1 MKGRLLIVDDE
12 RGILV
17 ALKGLFSK
25 EGYEV
30 DTSESGED
38 ALQKVKAGLFH
49 VIITDLSMKGMSGL
63 DLMREVKTLDPECA
77 ILMITAYGTQRI
89 AVEAM
94 KAGAEDYLPKP
105 FDNDELRLKV
115 RHVMEKQLLKRAH
128 HQLLEQVRLETGRF
142 EDMVGRSRAMMRVFE
157 TIDKVAP
164 TDVTVLVRGESGTGK
179 ELVAHAVHFRS
190 PRARAAFVA
199 VNCAAFSR
207 ELVESELFGHEKG
220 AFTGAVAR
228 REGKFEAAD
237 GGTLFLDEIGD
248 MGLETQAKL
257 LRVLQEKQFERI
269 GGNQPLKVD
278 VRIIAAT
285 NQDLEAMVKSGRFR
299 EDLYYRIK
307 VVEVRIPPLREHP
320 EDIPLLVQQFLKDA
334 CERFGTPRKQLSV
347 EAMRGC
353 VERPW
358 KGNVR
363 ALRAAIEQAVI
374 LSAGAEITYADLLGS
389 SANDEGAP
397 VAHAAS
403 GAGAATS
410 AAANANSSA
419 GNIADALEG
428 GLTFREAKEKF
439 VGDWEREFF
448 VRALKATGGNISRAA
463 ERTGMY
469 RQSFQQKMRELG
481 ITLADLGLAGGREEA
496 SNN

>member
-1 MKGRLLIVDDE
+1 MKGRLLVVDDE
-12 RGILV
+12 RGIV
-17 ALKGLFSK
+17 IALKGLFTK

-30 DTSESGED
+30 ETAESGET
-38 ALQKVKAGLFH
+38 ALERVKAGLFH

-63 DLMREVKTLDPECA
+63 DLLKKVRELDPQCA
-77 ILMITAYGTQRI
+77 VLMITAYGNQRI

-115 RHVMEKQLLKRAH
+115 RKVMETQLLRRAH
-128 HQLLEQVRLETGRF
+128 SQLLEQVKLETGAF
-142 EDMVGRSRAMMRVFE
+142 ENMIGRSRAMVRVFE
-157 TIDKVAP
+157 TIEKVAQ
-164 TDVTVLVRGESGTGK
+164 TDVTVLVRGDSGTGK
-179 ELVAHAVHFRS
+179 ELVARAIHFRS
-190 PRARAAFVA
+190 PRARGAFIA

-248 MGLETQAKL
+248 MSLETQAKL

-269 GGNQPLKVD
+269 GGNQPLSAD

-285 NQDLEAMVKSGRFR
+285 NQDLEAMVAQGRFR

-307 VVEVRIPPLREHP
+307 VVEIRLPPLRERR
-320 EDIPLLVQQFLKDA
+320 EDIPLMVQHFLREASARYGGVEKKLA
-334 CERFGTPRKQLSV
+334 P
-347 EAMRGC
+347 EAMRAC
-353 VERPW
+353 IAHQWR
-358 KGNVR
+358 GNAR
-363 ALRAAIEQAVI
+363 SLKAAIDQAVI
-374 LSAGAEITYADLLGS
+374 LAAGEEITADELLAGS
-389 SANDEGAP
+389 EPESAEAAPASANNSANHAP
-397 VAHAAS
+397 AQL
-403 GAGAATS
+403 S
-410 AAANANSSA
+410 AAAESEPS
-419 GNIADALEG
+419 GM
-428 GLTFREAKEKF
+428 TFREAKEKF
-439 VGDWEREFF
+439 VGDWERDFILN
-448 VRALKATGGNISRAA
+448 ALRATGGNISRAA

-481 ITLADLGLAGGREEA
+481 VTPADAGMIAKEE
-496 SNN
+496 SN

>member
-12 RGILV
+12 RGIV
-17 ALKGLFSK
+17 IALKGLFTK

-30 DTSESGED
+30 ETAESGEE
-38 ALQKVKAGLFH
+38 ALEKVKAGLFH

-63 DLMREVKTLDPECA
+63 DLLRKVRELDPHCA
-77 ILMITAYGTQRI
+77 VLMITAYGNQRI

-115 RHVMEKQLLKRAH
+115 RKVMETQLLRRAH
-128 HQLLEQVRLETGRF
+128 DQLLERVRLETGTF
-142 EDMVGRSRAMMRVFE
+142 ENMIGRSPAMMRVYE
-157 TIDKVAP
+157 TIEKVAP

-179 ELVAHAVHFRS
+179 ELVARAIHFRS
-190 PRARAAFVA
+190 PRARSAFIA

-257 LRVLQEKQFERI
+257 LRVIQEKQFERI
-269 GGNQPLKVD
+269 GGNQPLSVD

-285 NQDLEAMVKSGRFR
+285 NQDLEAMVKQGRFR

-307 VVEVRIPPLREHP
+307 VVEIRLPALRERR
-320 EDIPLLVQQFLKDA
+320 EDIPLLVQHFIRDA
-334 CERFGTPRKQLSV
+334 CQRYGKPEKQLTA
-347 EAMRGC
+347 EAMRAC
-353 VERPW
+353 MAQSW
-358 KGNVR
+358 KGNAR
-363 ALRAAIEQAVI
+363 SLKAAIDQAVI
-374 LSAGAEITYADLLGS
+374 LSSENEITPADLFAGS
-389 SANDEGAP
+389 SPESSTDRDGASASALSAP
-397 VAHAAS
+397 AADD
-403 GAGAATS
+403 AAI
-410 AAANANSSA
+410 AAQD
-419 GNIADALEG
+419 GM
-428 GLTFREAKEKF
+428 TFREAKEKF
-439 VGDWEREFF
+439 VGDWERAFF
-448 VRALKATGGNISRAA
+448 VRALRATGGNISRAA

-469 RQSFQQKMRELG
+469 RQSFQQKMKELG
-481 ITLADLGLAGGREEA
+481 ITVAELGLKAEDD
-496 SNN
+496 

>member
-12 RGILV
+12 RAILL
-17 ALKGLFSK
+17 ALRGLFTK

-30 DTSESGED
+30 ETAESGEQ
-38 ALQKVKAGLFH
+38 ALEKVKTGLFH
-49 VIITDLSMKGMSGL
+49 VIITDLSMQGMSGL
-63 DLMREVKTLDPECA
+63 DLLRKVRELDPACA
-77 ILMITAYGTQRI
+77 VLMITAYGNQRI

-115 RHVMEKQLLKRAH
+115 RKVMETQLLRRAH
-128 HQLLEQVRLETGRF
+128 LQLLEQVRLETGSF
-142 EDMVGRSRAMMRVFE
+142 ESMIGKSRAMARVYE
-157 TIDKVAP
+157 MIDKVAP

-179 ELVAHAVHFRS
+179 ELVARAIHFRS
-190 PRARAAFVA
+190 PRARGPFIA
-199 VNCAAFSR
+199 VNCAAVSR

-248 MGLETQAKL
+248 MPLETQAKL
-257 LRVLQEKQFERI
+257 LRVLQEKRFERI
-269 GGNQPLKVD
+269 GGNQSLAVD

-285 NQDLEAMVKSGRFR
+285 NQDLEAMVRQGKFR

-307 VVEVRIPPLREHP
+307 VVEVRLAPLRERP
-320 EDIPLLVQQFLKDA
+320 EDIPLLVQHFLKDA
-334 CERFGTPRKQLSV
+334 CQRFNVPLKQLTP
-347 EAMRGC
+347 EAMRAC
-353 VERPW
+353 TERAW

-363 ALRAAIEQAVI
+363 SLKAAVEQAVI
-374 LSAGAEITYADLLGS
+374 LASGSEITPADLFSTTTPDGDGAAVPPSQAAAVAPGGAELLDS
-389 SANDEGAP
+389 
-397 VAHAAS
+397 
-403 GAGAATS
+403 
-410 AAANANSSA
+410 
-419 GNIADALEG
+419 

-439 VGDWEREFF
+439 VGEWEREYFI
-448 VRALKATGGNISRAA
+448 RALRSTGGNISRAA

-481 ITLADLGLAGGREEA
+481 ITLADLGFGGRE
-496 SNN
+496 NGN

>member
-12 RGILV
+12 RGIV
-17 ALKGLFSK
+17 IALKGLFTK

-30 DTSESGED
+30 ETAESGEE
-38 ALQKVKAGLFH
+38 ALEKVKAGLFH

-63 DLMREVKTLDPECA
+63 DLLRQVRELDPQCA
-77 ILMITAYGTQRI
+77 VLMITAYGNQRI

-115 RHVMEKQLLKRAH
+115 RKVMETQLLRRAH
-128 HQLLEQVRLETGRF
+128 DQLLERVRLETGTF
-142 EDMVGRSRAMMRVFE
+142 ENMIGRAPAMMRVYE
-157 TIDKVAP
+157 TIEKVAP

-179 ELVAHAVHFRS
+179 ELVARAIHFRS
-190 PRARAAFVA
+190 PRARAAFIA
-199 VNCAAFSR
+199 VNCAAFSH

-257 LRVLQEKQFERI
+257 LRVIQEKQFERI
-269 GGNQPLKVD
+269 GGNQPLSVD

-285 NQDLEAMVKSGRFR
+285 NQDLEAMVKQGRFR

-307 VVEVRIPPLREHP
+307 VVEIRLPSLRERR
-320 EDIPLLVQQFLKDA
+320 EDIPLMVQHFIREA
-334 CERFGTPRKQLSV
+334 CQRYGKPEKQLTA
-347 EAMRGC
+347 EAMRAC
-353 VERPW
+353 IAQPW
-358 KGNVR
+358 KGNAR
-363 ALRAAIEQAVI
+363 SLKAAIDQAVI
-374 LSAGAEITYADLLGS
+374 LSSGDEITSADLLAGS
-389 SANDEGAP
+389 DPDPATDNGGVSLEAAAP
-397 VAHAAS
+397 AAD
-403 GAGAATS
+403 GAA
-410 AAANANSSA
+410 AAATN
-419 GNIADALEG
+419 GM
-428 GLTFREAKEKF
+428 TFREAKDKF
-439 VGDWEREFF
+439 VGDWERAFF
-448 VRALKATGGNISRAA
+448 IRALRSTGGNISRAA

-469 RQSFQQKMRELG
+469 RQSFQQKMKELG
-481 ITLADLGLAGGREEA
+481 ITVAELGLKSDED
-496 SNN
+496 

>member
-1 MKGRLLIVDDE
+1 MKGRLLVVDDE
-12 RGILV
+12 RGIV
-17 ALKGLFSK
+17 IALKGLFTK

-30 DTSESGED
+30 ETSESGED
-38 ALQKVKAGLFH
+38 ALEKVKAGLFH

-63 DLMREVKTLDPECA
+63 DLLRKVREIDPQTA
-77 ILMITAYGTQRI
+77 VLMITAYGNQRI

-115 RHVMEKQLLKRAH
+115 RKVMETQLLRRAH
-128 HQLLEQVRLETGRF
+128 NALLDQVRIETGVF
-142 EDMVGRSRAMMRVFE
+142 ENMIGRSRAMLRVFE
-157 TIDKVAP
+157 TIEKVVP

-179 ELVAHAVHFRS
+179 ELVARAIHFRS
-190 PRARAAFVA
+190 PRARKPFVP

-269 GGNQPLKVD
+269 GGNQTLSVD

-285 NQDLEAMVKSGRFR
+285 NQDLEAMVSQGRFR

-307 VVEVRIPPLREHP
+307 VVEVRIPPLRERR
-320 EDIPLLVQQFLKDA
+320 EDIPLMVQHFIKDA
-334 CERFGTPRKQLSV
+334 CARFGKPEKQLTP
-347 EAMRGC
+347 EAMRAC
-353 VERPW
+353 LARTW
-358 KGNVR
+358 KGNAR
-363 ALRAAIEQAVI
+363 SLKAAIEQAVI
-374 LSAGAEITYADLLGS
+374 LSSGAEIAPDDLFAGS
-389 SANDEGAP
+389 EPEGDGAQPPAESAHE
-397 VAHAAS
+397 
-403 GAGAATS
+403 AGAS
-410 AAANANSSA
+410 PAAAAPGAQAAEAA
-419 GNIADALEG
+419 GM
-428 GLTFREAKEKF
+428 TFREAKEKF

-448 VRALKATGGNISRAA
+448 IRALRATGGNISRAA

-481 ITLADLGLAGGREEA
+481 ITLADAGLGAKDEG
-496 SNN
+496 N

>member
-1 MKGRLLIVDDE
+1 MKGRVLVVDDE
-12 RGILV
+12 RGIV
-17 ALKGLFSK
+17 IALKGLFSK

-30 DTSESGED
+30 DTAESGEE
-38 ALQKVKAGLFH
+38 ALEKAKAGLFH
-49 VIITDLSMKGMSGL
+49 VVITDLSMKGMSGL
-63 DLMREVKTLDPECA
+63 DLLREIRALDPDCA
-77 ILMITAYGTQRI
+77 VLMITAVGTQRI

-105 FDNDELRLKV
+105 FDNDELRIKV
-115 RHVMEKQLLKRAH
+115 RKVMEKQLLKRAH
-128 HQLLEQVRLETGRF
+128 QQLLDQVRLETGRF
-142 EDMVGRSRAMMRVFE
+142 EEMVGRSRAMMRVFE
-157 TIDKVAP
+157 TIEKVAP
-164 TDVTVLVRGESGTGK
+164 TDVTVLIRGESGTGK
-179 ELVAHAVHFRS
+179 ELVARAIHFRS
-190 PRARAAFVA
+190 PRARGAFVA

-228 REGKFEAAD
+228 REGKFEGAD

-269 GGNQPLKVD
+269 GGNQALKVD

-307 VVEVRIPPLREHP
+307 VVEIRIPPLRERP
-320 EDIPLLVQQFLKDA
+320 EDIPFLVQQFLKEA
-334 CERFGTPRKQLSV
+334 GERFSTPLKQLSP
-347 EAMRGC
+347 EAMRAA
-353 VERPW
+353 VEHPW

-363 ALRAAIEQAVI
+363 ALRHDLEQAVI
-374 LSAGAEITYADLLGS
+374 LSPGTEISYADLFG
-389 SANDEGAP
+389 
-397 VAHAAS
+397 AS
-403 GAGAATS
+403 GEADGASPPPSAGTSTVIAPLAT
-410 AAANANSSA
+410 AANVAE
-419 GNIADALEG
+419 ALEG

-448 VRALKATGGNISRAA
+448 VLALLATGGNISRAA
-463 ERTGMY
+463 ELTGMY

-481 ITLADLGLAGGREEA
+481 ITLADLGLGGGREET
-496 SNN
+496 NNQ